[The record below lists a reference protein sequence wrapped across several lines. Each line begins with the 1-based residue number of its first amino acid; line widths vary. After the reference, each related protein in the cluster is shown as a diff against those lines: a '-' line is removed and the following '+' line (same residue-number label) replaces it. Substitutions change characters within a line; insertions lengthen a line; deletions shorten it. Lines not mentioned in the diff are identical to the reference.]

1 VVTILADHYSE
12 DEETLWW
19 VRADGRAA
27 ILTVQRQMAEP
38 LRSRAD
44 RYWPDREAP
53 PRGPV
58 LAMTVE
64 RRAGWNGA
72 GAGWRG
78 ARAD

>member
-1 VVTILADHYSE
+1 
-12 DEETLWW
+12 
-19 VRADGRAA
+19 
-27 ILTVQRQMAEP
+27 MAEP

-44 RYWPDREAP
+44 RYWLDREAP

-64 RRAGWNGA
+64 WRAGWG
-72 GAGWRG
+72 G